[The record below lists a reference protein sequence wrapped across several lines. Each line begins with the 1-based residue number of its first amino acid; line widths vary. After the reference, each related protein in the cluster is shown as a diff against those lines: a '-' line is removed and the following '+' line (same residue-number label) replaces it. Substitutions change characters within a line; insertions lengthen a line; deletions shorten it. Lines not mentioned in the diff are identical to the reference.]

1 MVRSTKTAI
10 LVIPLSLLVLLGA
23 TTVCAQPLG
32 LGSPQL
38 RPSQSK
44 ILSSENGRFV
54 FGQVSNS
61 SKDQFMLDTVT
72 GRLWRIA
79 ETGRIGIFLKSVP
92 YLNEKKERS
101 VLPGKIPDSA
111 PDKPEKR

>member
-23 TTVCAQPLG
+23 TTVCAQPFG

-38 RPSQSK
+38 RPSQNK

-54 FGQVSNS
+54 FGQASNS

-79 ETGRIGIFLKSVP
+79 ETGKIGIFLKSVP
-92 YLNEKKERS
+92 YLNEKGERS
-101 VLPGKIPDSA
+101 VFPGKITNSA
-111 PDKPEKR
+111 PDKSKK

>member
-1 MVRSTKTAI
+1 MVRSTRTTI
-10 LVIPLSLLVLLGA
+10 LVILLSLLVLLGA

-32 LGSPQL
+32 LGSSQL
-38 RPSQSK
+38 RPSQNK

-61 SKDQFMLDTVT
+61 GKDQFMLDTAT
-72 GRLWRIA
+72 GRLWRIS

-92 YLNEKKERS
+92 YLDEKGERS
-101 VLPGKIPDSA
+101 TLPGKIPDSA
-111 PDKPEKR
+111 PKKPEKR

>member
-1 MVRSTKTAI
+1 MFRSIKTAI
-10 LVIPLSLLVLLGA
+10 LLTPLFLFLTAGA

-92 YLNEKKERS
+92 YLNEKGERS
-101 VLPGKIPDSA
+101 VFPGKILDSA
-111 PDKPEKR
+111 PDKSKK